1 MNGNGSIE
9 NLEILKGA
17 KGNISLI
24 VTTLEVKTLETKID
38 MIENASK
45 EALTPLEIKRLE
57 RLENQFY
64 KFSEDMGHIK
74 ALLTKVYRNNV
85 LDIANS

>member
-17 KGNISLI
+17 KGNIK
-24 VTTLEVKTLETKID
+24 VKTLETKID